1 MWALKIR
8 IPLDETATGHVGQ
21 EDTAPFRVILD
32 PDHNVGKKLNV
43 SEYCTSTIISEEASD
58 RRWNTMNA
66 VEEERQKQETM
77 HRKDRRRRD
86 QKNRGK
92 QSVSSPPFNIVYSH
106 V

>member
-8 IPLDETATGHVGQ
+8 IPLDETATGRVGQ

-43 SEYCTSTIISEEASD
+43 SEYCPSTIISEEVSE
-58 RRWNTMNA
+58 RRRNMNA
-66 VEEERQKQETM
+66 VEEERQKQETK
-77 HRKDRRRRD
+77 HKKDGRRRD
-86 QKNRGK
+86 QKNRRK